1 MRLETKNAD
10 WKHKKGNMQIGNI
23 KIDQK
28 HENKIGN
35 KKRRLETK
43 QVDWKQKRTL
53 ETIF

>member
-1 MRLETKNAD
+1 MKIRLETKKVH
-10 WKHKKGNMQIGNI
+10 WKHRY
-23 KIDQK
+23 
-28 HENKIGN
+28 EIGN